1 MNGKNFFL
9 DTNAIVALLK
19 RDESLNTLL
28 YRAKWIGISVISYLE
43 FLSYPKITDNDKNL
57 FRQFLNM
64 VDVINILESEQM
76 FLDTIIKIR
85 KKSSVKLPDAI
96 ILASAIYNHSTLVTR
111 DKQLL
116 EQKIVKAINW

>member
-43 FLSYPKITDNDKNL
+43 FLSYPEITDNDKNL